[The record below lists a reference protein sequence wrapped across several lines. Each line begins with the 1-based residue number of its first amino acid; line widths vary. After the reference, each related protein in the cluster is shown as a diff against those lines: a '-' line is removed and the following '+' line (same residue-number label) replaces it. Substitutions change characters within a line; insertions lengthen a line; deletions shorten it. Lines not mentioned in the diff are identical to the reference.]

1 MKRVVIL
8 AVLLTVF
15 PVGTYAK
22 QSIWIDGS
30 PAPDNLYLYPY
41 SVVTIGIYS
50 DNTNAYTD
58 FLELTDGGVDWAPPT
73 HGQWVGNMF
82 IYPEAGADSLVEKD
96 PYGYVGSWMLEAKA
110 WPTSSPLTS
119 PGMHFE
125 TGFRYLG
132 GGEAVIKLYE
142 DDWATVEDATVID
155 AMTIHLLPEPTT
167 IALLGFG
174 VSLLRRRRH
183 A

>member
-1 MKRVVIL
+1 
-8 AVLLTVF
+8 
-15 PVGTYAK
+15 
-22 QSIWIDGS
+22 
-30 PAPDNLYLYPY
+30 
-41 SVVTIGIYS
+41 
-50 DNTNAYTD
+50 
-58 FLELTDGGVDWAPPT
+58 
-73 HGQWVGNMF
+73 
-82 IYPEAGADSLVEKD
+82 
-96 PYGYVGSWMLEAKA
+96 
-110 WPTSSPLTS
+110 
-119 PGMHFE
+119 MHFE

>member
-96 PYGYVGSWMLEAKA
+96 PYG
-110 WPTSSPLTS
+110 
-119 PGMHFE
+119 
-125 TGFRYLG
+125 
-132 GGEAVIKLYE
+132 
-142 DDWATVEDATVID
+142 
-155 AMTIHLLPEPTT
+155 
-167 IALLGFG
+167 
-174 VSLLRRRRH
+174 LRRQLDARSQGMAHELTFDFTRD
-183 A
+183 AF